1 MTVSSAAAL
10 ALLGISSFFS
20 RKAEAAIDCSKSA
33 VNMSELTKTNY
44 QFIQN
49 IQIKCLSDK
58 VSSEMM
64 SLMTDE
70 ELATMLS
77 RLEQQELD
85 CQTGSGAVPGKPVM
99 TMKMITNMCF
109 ILKHGIRC

>member
-1 MTVSSAAAL
+1 
-10 ALLGISSFFS
+10 
-20 RKAEAAIDCSKSA
+20 
-33 VNMSELTKTNY
+33 
-44 QFIQN
+44 
-49 IQIKCLSDK
+49 
-58 VSSEMM
+58 MM

-99 TMKMITNMCF
+99 TMKMITKMCF
-109 ILKHGIRC
+109 WRSF

>member
-1 MTVSSAAAL
+1 ML
-10 ALLGISSFFS
+10 PPF
-20 RKAEAAIDCSKSA
+20 
-33 VNMSELTKTNY
+33 
-44 QFIQN
+44 
-49 IQIKCLSDK
+49 SDK

-85 CQTGSGAVPGKPVM
+85 CQTGSGAVPGKLVCHDI
-99 TMKMITNMCF
+99 KNDNINVY
-109 ILKHGIRC
+109 

>member
-1 MTVSSAAAL
+1 MTNSSK
-10 ALLGISSFFS
+10 IQ
-20 RKAEAAIDCSKSA
+20 
-33 VNMSELTKTNY
+33 ELPP
-44 QFIQN
+44 F
-49 IQIKCLSDK
+49 SDK

>member
-1 MTVSSAAAL
+1 M
-10 ALLGISSFFS
+10 
-20 RKAEAAIDCSKSA
+20 
-33 VNMSELTKTNY
+33 KTND

-49 IQIKCLSDK
+49 IQELPPFSDK
-58 VSSEMM
+58 VSIEMM

-77 RLEQQELD
+77 RLQQQELD

>member
-1 MTVSSAAAL
+1 
-10 ALLGISSFFS
+10 
-20 RKAEAAIDCSKSA
+20 
-33 VNMSELTKTNY
+33 
-44 QFIQN
+44 
-49 IQIKCLSDK
+49 
-58 VSSEMM
+58 MM